1 MREGRATMST
11 NMVNSQTNKS
21 GSYQIIIY
29 RKKYCTIRQ
38 ISYMNLCVR
47 LDASD
52 VTPALGS
59 LLRMKRIPN
68 TKELD
73 EFERDPDAAL
83 LSLAINSGL
92 HRYSYSRALFG
103 KGNVINEND
112 PTFLSTRKRRATKP
126 DLHQKSIDDYDNI
139 HGNRE
144 FLFFTFK
151 LIHFS
156 KRINK

>member
-1 MREGRATMST
+1 
-11 NMVNSQTNKS
+11 
-21 GSYQIIIY
+21 
-29 RKKYCTIRQ
+29 
-38 ISYMNLCVR
+38 MNLCVR

-59 LLRMKRIPN
+59 LLRLKRIPN

-139 HGNRE
+139 YGNRE
-144 FLFFTFK
+144 FPFFTFK
-151 LIHFS
+151 LINFS